1 LKDLP
6 DFIYDNAQYFMF
18 ISNELE
24 MDRVKQ
30 ANQAK
35 LERETASRMQ
45 QARMQASMASR
56 SKRIK

>member
-1 LKDLP
+1 
-6 DFIYDNAQYFMF
+6 
-18 ISNELE
+18 